1 MSNTS
6 ESTKAAR
13 PHFALAILLALVAA
27 LTIAACGDD
36 DTVGGGGGDGGG
48 ETEVAQSGPVR
59 GELTISNWPAYMD
72 TGRNNTVAEFE
83 QATGVQVDYI
93 EDVNDNAEF
102 FGKLRPQLERGQSGG
117 RSIFVVTD
125 WMAKQMYDLGYLQEL
140 DHADLTTVFDNILPS
155 LESPSFDPERKFSVP
170 WQSGM
175 TGIMVNEELAP
186 DVRSVNDLFD
196 PEYEGKVTM
205 LSEMRDTVPLVMKA
219 DGVDPA
225 DAEKQDW
232 LDAIDKLREAA
243 ESGQIRR
250 FTGNDYNQDMT
261 NENVVAAI
269 GWSGDTSII
278 ENPDVRW
285 RMPAEGCIL
294 WSDNM
299 VIPTGAPNTPAALAW
314 MNFVYRPRVQADI
327 AEYVQYVTPV
337 QGVDDVLRER
347 DPELADNQLI
357 FPDEEFTDECSTQP
371 DPPGSAEDQQE
382 VTEAFQDMITGQ
394 G

>member
-6 ESTKAAR
+6 ESTRAAR

-36 DTVGGGGGDGGG
+36 DTVGGGGDDGG
-48 ETEVAQSGPVR
+48 ETQVAESGPVR

-83 QATGVQVDYI
+83 DATGVGVDYV

-125 WMAKQMYDLGYLQEL
+125 WMAKQMYELGYLQEL

-155 LESPSFDPERKFSVP
+155 LESPSFDPERRFSVP

-196 PEYEGKVTM
+196 PEYKGKVTM

-225 DAEKQDW
+225 DADKQDW
-232 LDAIDKLREAA
+232 LDAIEKLRGAA

-371 DPPGSAEDQQE
+371 DPPGSEEDQRE

>member
-6 ESTKAAR
+6 DNPRAVRLRSALTMLVALMA
-13 PHFALAILLALVAA
+13 ALAIG
-27 LTIAACGDD
+27 ACGDD
-36 DTVGGGGGDGGG
+36 DTVGGGNAGG
-48 ETEVAQSGPVR
+48 EAEVAKSGPVR

-72 TGRNNTVAEFE
+72 TGKENTVAEFE
-83 QATGVQVDYI
+83 DATGVKVDYV

-102 FGKLRPQLERGQSGG
+102 FGKLRPQLEQGQSGG

-140 DHADLTTVFDNILPS
+140 GHDDLTTVFDNILPS

-186 DVRSVNDLFD
+186 DIRSVNDLFD
-196 PEYEGKVTM
+196 PKYKGKVTM

-225 DAEKQDW
+225 DADKQDW
-232 LDAIDKLREAA
+232 LDAIEKLRQAA

-285 RMPAEGCIL
+285 RMPAEGCVL

-299 VIPTGAPNTPAALAW
+299 VIPKGAPNTAAALAW
-314 MNFVYRPRVQADI
+314 MNFVYRPNVQADI

-337 QGVDDVLRER
+337 SGVDDVLRKR

-357 FPDEEFTDECSTQP
+357 FPDERFTADCSTQP
-371 DPPGSAEDQQE
+371 DPPGSEEDQQE

-394 G
+394 S